1 MIPRLI
7 AHAVD
12 RRVASIVVTLAIAAY
27 GVYAYTETPIEAF
40 PDVTNLQVTVI
51 AQYHGYAP
59 EEVERQVTVPLERA
73 LNGTPRMLTLRSE
86 SLYGLALVTLTFED
100 GADTFVART
109 LVDQR
114 IGEAEL
120 PDVVTPFLAPE
131 ATPLG
136 EVFQFRVI
144 SDRHDLYQL
153 RSEMEFGISRH
164 LKRIPGVADVVAF
177 GGFLKELVVEVD
189 PARLRQVGLTLN
201 DVVEAV
207 RSANVNVGGGILEQG
222 EQEFTVRA
230 LGAMTSAEDVRA
242 VVLRARDGVPVTVAD
257 VITRIVQ
264 GHTPRRGEVGFGLDL
279 EAVQGTVLLRRGEN
293 PSRVL
298 DQIHARVAELNNGL
312 LPEGMRI
319 EATYDRS
326 NLIKSTLDTV
336 HHNLLHG
343 FLLIVAVIWLF
354 VRSIAGSLIVA
365 TIIPLSLLSAFIG
378 LHAMG
383 LPANLISLGA
393 IDFGILVDGA
403 VVVVENTLHKLQS
416 HPPETR
422 RELIKQVVKSTIDV
436 ARPTFYAMA
445 IIIAA
450 LIPVFTLER
459 VEGRIFRPLALTYSF
474 ALAGALVFALT
485 VIPALCAVFLRVQKK
500 KKKTKPAP
508 PDAQATDATAE
519 PAGPISHAPRFVV
532 AMREGYRWVLRLFL
546 RRVVAAPLVAGALL
560 ATTLGFGAQLGTEF
574 LPELDEGDITLF
586 TEMPPSI
593 SRARAQHL
601 LLDVRTAVLD
611 FPEVRAATTNH
622 GRPEDGTNNEGV
634 NMAETHVRL
643 GPRDTWRPGVTKQA
657 LIEAMRE
664 RLLRIPGIRFNFSQP
679 IKDNI
684 EEAIA
689 GVRGK
694 VVLKVFGTDL
704 ERMRDTLL
712 AAKDAI
718 DPIAGVTDLD
728 LYRDAAVPQL
738 QIRLDR
744 KALARE
750 GIAIEVAQQTIET
763 ALGGTVVTDLW
774 EGERPV
780 PVRVRHVARDRSDVA
795 SIRALEVPTAHGA
808 QIPLDELASIGVEM
822 GRAMINREANSR
834 MAALKFNIEDRDMG
848 SVVAEAMA
856 AVAAA
861 VEVPE
866 GHHLEWGG
874 EFESQERAMA
884 RLQVIVPLALLVVL
898 ALLYGALGTA
908 RGALLIL
915 LLVPFGA
922 AGGVVALQLAGIP
935 LSVSAVIG
943 FIALIGQVALAG
955 LLVLAAIDDRLKLGE
970 GRLVAAVEGAADRFR
985 AVLMAGLLAI
995 LGLLPMAIST
1005 GLGSET
1011 QKPFA
1016 LVIVGGMISTLVVAL
1031 FVLPIVYAWVAPR
1044 TPRAAVAPPEVA

>member
-136 EVFQFRVI
+136 EVFQFRVV

-201 DVVEAV
+201 DVVDAV

-242 VVLRARDGVPVTVAD
+242 VVLRARDGVPITVGD
-257 VITRIVQ
+257 VVTRIVQ

-298 DQIHARVAELNNGL
+298 DQIHARVAELNDGL

-326 NLIKSTLDTV
+326 NLIESTLDTV

-403 VVVVENTLHKLQS
+403 VVVVENTLHKLQA

-485 VIPALCAVFLRVQKK
+485 VIPALCAVFLRVKRQKEE
-500 KKKTKPAP
+500 PAP
-508 PDAQATDATAE
+508 ADAGATGAAAK
-519 PAGPISHAPRFVV
+519 PSARVSHEPRFVV

-560 ATTLGFGAQLGTEF
+560 VTTVGLGSQLGTEF

-611 FPEVRAATTNH
+611 FPEVRSATTNH

-643 GPRDTWRPGVTKQA
+643 HPRDAWRPGVSKQD
-657 LIEAMRE
+657 LIEAMRQ

-694 VVLKVFGTDL
+694 VVLKIFGTDL

-712 AAKDAI
+712 VAKDAI

-750 GIAIEVAQQTIET
+750 GVAIEVAQQTIET
-763 ALGGTVVTDLW
+763 ALGGTVVTELW

-780 PVRVRHVARDRSDVA
+780 PVRVRHVAPDRSDVA
-795 SIRALEVPTAHGA
+795 SIRALEVPTPSGA
-808 QIPLDELASIGVEM
+808 QVPLDELASIGVEM
-822 GRAMINREANSR
+822 GRAVINREANSR
-834 MAALKFNIEDRDMG
+834 MAALKFNIEERDMG
-848 SVVAEAMA
+848 SVVADAMA
-856 AVAAA
+856 AVAAS
-861 VEVPE
+861 VDVPE
-866 GHHLEWGG
+866 GHFLEWGG

-898 ALLYGALGTA
+898 ALLYGALGSA

-922 AGGVVALQLAGIP
+922 AGGVVALMLADIP

-943 FIALIGQVALAG
+943 FIALIGQIALAG

-970 GRLVAAVEGAADRFR
+970 ARLAAAVEGAADRFR

-1016 LVIVGGMISTLVVAL
+1016 LVIVGGMISTLIVAL
-1031 FVLPIVYAWVAPR
+1031 FVLPIVYAWIAPR
-1044 TPRAAVAPPEVA
+1044 KPRATVTTPEVA